1 MPNIHVKYEIKA
13 EQKTIKSENTHKKI
27 TMTNSKNNSRKL
39 FLFIG
44 WYSFG
49 NGLHISY
56 NRFLDVR

>member
-1 MPNIHVKYEIKA
+1 MTVMPNIHVKYEIKA

-44 WYSFG
+44 
-49 NGLHISY
+49 
-56 NRFLDVR
+56 